1 MDVALGILLTLV
13 IIFIVPV
20 LVYGLFV
27 RFWGLSEPERT
38 SSFLIS
44 VLVQK
49 VGTAVGF
56 VVLFAMARESFIDN
70 WLAYGLVWAGM
81 YAIVEIGQA
90 IGPDYSSKEAVA
102 GIISEIIYFPVSA
115 FVIAQLLS

>member
-1 MDVALGILLTLV
+1 MVLGILVTLV

-20 LVYGLFV
+20 GVYGLFV
-27 RFWGLSEPERT
+27 RYWGVSEPKRT
-38 SSFLIS
+38 SSFLTS

-56 VVLFAMARESFIDN
+56 VVVFAMAREYFVEN
-70 WLAYGLVWAGM
+70 WLGYGLVWAAM

-90 IGPDYSSKEAVA
+90 IGPGYSNMEAVA
-102 GIISEIIYFPVSA
+102 GIISEVIYFPVSA
-115 FVIAQLLS
+115 FVIAELLS

>member
-1 MDVALGILLTLV
+1 MDVVLAILLTLV
-13 IIFIVPV
+13 IIFVVPV

-27 RFWGLSEPERT
+27 RYWGLSEPERT

-49 VGTAVGF
+49 VGTAIGF
-56 VVLFAMARESFIDN
+56 VVLFAMAREYFADN
-70 WLAYGLVWAGM
+70 WLAYGLVWAAM

-90 IGPDYSSKEAVA
+90 MGPGYTNKEAVA
-102 GIISEIIYFPVSA
+102 GIISEVIYFPASA
-115 FVIAQLLS
+115 LVTAQLLS

>member
-1 MDVALGILLTLV
+1 LTLV

-38 SSFLIS
+38 SFFLIS

-49 VGTAVGF
+49 IGTAVGF
-56 VVLFAMARESFIDN
+56 VVLFAMARESFIDS

-81 YAIVEIGQA
+81 HAIVEIGQA
-90 IGPDYSSKEAVA
+90 IGPDYSNKEAVA

-115 FVIAQLLS
+115 FVIAQLLA